1 MRTQLHVTQGY
12 RAIFRRLYFIS
23 TKPAL
28 LLILLLAPCLAIL
41 ALAGVVNVAKRER
54 AAMAT
59 GSAMPGQGPR
69 KDGRIAT
76 VIPTLTR
83 FGFEPSEF
91 KIPAGKCL
99 LAVRN
104 NSDLASLDLELARQ
118 AGQRLVAGR
127 HDKGKKSWDQL
138 LDITPGEYALTVA
151 GRPEWVCKITVV
163 PSN

>member
-1 MRTQLHVTQGY
+1 MTQGC
-12 RAIFRRLYFIS
+12 RAIFRRLYFIR
-23 TKPAL
+23 TKPAI
-28 LLILLLAPCLAIL
+28 LLILLATLFLAVL
-41 ALAGVVNVAKRER
+41 ALAGAINVAKSEK
-54 AAMAT
+54 AAMGA
-59 GSAMPGQGPR
+59 GIAVVGQGPR

-104 NSDLASLDLELARQ
+104 NSELANLDLELSRQ

-127 HDKGKKSWDQL
+127 HDKGKKSWDRL
-138 LDITPGEYALTVA
+138 LDLTPGDYALTVA